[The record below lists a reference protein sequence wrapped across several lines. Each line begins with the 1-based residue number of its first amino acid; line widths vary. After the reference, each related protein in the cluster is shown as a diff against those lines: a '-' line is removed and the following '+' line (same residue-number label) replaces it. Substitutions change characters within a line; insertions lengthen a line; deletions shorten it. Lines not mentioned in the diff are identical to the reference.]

1 MEREKSLGWLCRMIV
16 EKDIAKVVAGH
27 RVMLWYDSLSVR
39 GSLKSQAR
47 WGLGV
52 GEGELLL
59 CHQGNEIHLPMIGL
73 GSPISPQ
80 QLSKQIQSL
89 QPIKN
94 RLSATLHTPHST
106 QPRLLPKRDA
116 SLTRGRLCCSGL
128 RYGTDVRYLP
138 SLTQG

>member
-94 RLSATLHTPHST
+94 RLSATLHTPPST
-106 QPRLLPKRDA
+106 LHTTKTFAQTGCLPYARPA
-116 SLTRGRLCCSGL
+116 ML
-128 RYGTDVRYLP
+128 
-138 SLTQG
+138 

>member
-27 RVMLWYDSLSVR
+27 CVMLWYDSLSLSTR
-39 GSLKSQAR
+39 FSQVSSKM
-47 WGLGV
+47 GV
-52 GEGELLL
+52 GGWGRRTSALSPRER
-59 CHQGNEIHLPMIGL
+59 NSPSMIGL

-94 RLSATLHTPHST
+94 RLSATLHTT
-106 QPRLLPKRDA
+106 KTFAQTGCLPYARPA
-116 SLTRGRLCCSGL
+116 SGL